1 MTKKTKKMLRFGLDF
16 RAMPKE
22 TLAGPSCAWLY
33 LKKRD
38 PGPMKGDFPL
48 QPERIYLTPYCDSI
62 IEFEYQINCLKK
74 DIDAILKEAKRKFDK
89 VEESR

>member
-1 MTKKTKKMLRFGLDF
+1 
-16 RAMPKE
+16 
-22 TLAGPSCAWLY
+22 
-33 LKKRD
+33 
-38 PGPMKGDFPL
+38 MKGDFPL